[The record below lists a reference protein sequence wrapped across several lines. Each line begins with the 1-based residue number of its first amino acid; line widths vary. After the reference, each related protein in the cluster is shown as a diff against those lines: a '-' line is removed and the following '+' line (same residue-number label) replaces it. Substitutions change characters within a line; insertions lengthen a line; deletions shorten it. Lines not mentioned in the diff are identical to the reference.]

1 MVLLYNNIYRI
12 ATHRNIEEKR
22 VNRMTKKNVSS
33 RTKILLFFAVAP
45 VYCLCSLAVFS
56 HRDLIWLFFIAL
68 SFAFEFFINRKFN
81 TPHYIFMLA
90 SLAPVVLY
98 MIIFRLDPVINIHA
112 TEWSFIFAAIRI
124 FLSLIDFIRTKKYYF
139 IPVSILVPVGLIWF
153 STIVWDY
160 QFVILREMGFDL
172 HPS

>member
-1 MVLLYNNIYRI
+1 
-12 ATHRNIEEKR
+12 
-22 VNRMTKKNVSS
+22 MTKTDINT
-33 RTKILLFFAVAP
+33 RTKILLFFGVAL
-45 VYCLCSLAVFS
+45 VYSICSLTADYIF
-56 HRDLIWLFFIAL
+56 RRYNLIWLFFIAL

-90 SLAPVVLY
+90 SLTPVVLY
-98 MIIFRLDPVINIHA
+98 MIIFRLDPVTNIYA

-139 IPVSILVPVGLIWF
+139 IPISILLPVGLIWF

-172 HPS
+172 HPG

>member
-1 MVLLYNNIYRI
+1 
-12 ATHRNIEEKR
+12 
-22 VNRMTKKNVSS
+22 
-33 RTKILLFFAVAP
+33 
-45 VYCLCSLAVFS
+45 
-56 HRDLIWLFFIAL
+56 
-68 SFAFEFFINRKFN
+68 
-81 TPHYIFMLA
+81 MLA

-98 MIIFRLDPVINIHA
+98 ILIFRLDPVTNIHA

-124 FLSLIDFIRTKKYYF
+124 FLSLIDFIKTKKYYF

>member
-1 MVLLYNNIYRI
+1 
-12 ATHRNIEEKR
+12 
-22 VNRMTKKNVSS
+22 
-33 RTKILLFFAVAP
+33 
-45 VYCLCSLAVFS
+45 
-56 HRDLIWLFFIAL
+56 
-68 SFAFEFFINRKFN
+68 
-81 TPHYIFMLA
+81 MLA

-124 FLSLIDFIRTKKYYF
+124 FLSLIDFIRTKKYFF
-139 IPVSILVPVGLIWF
+139 IPISILVPVGLIWF